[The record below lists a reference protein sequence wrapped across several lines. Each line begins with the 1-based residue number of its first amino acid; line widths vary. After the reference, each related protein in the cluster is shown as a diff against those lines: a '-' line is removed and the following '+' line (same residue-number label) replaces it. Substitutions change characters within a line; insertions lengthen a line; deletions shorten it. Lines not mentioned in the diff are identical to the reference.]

1 MTPRLSLDRINQL
14 SADPGQC
21 GDMATPGRIDHS
33 RPFVPEE
40 HTQLY
45 YTPLYASLSHEQ
57 RLRYN
62 QLFGLRLNEYIMTLE
77 AELIERLLAPL
88 RLHPLVRNDT
98 AMLQALDTMV
108 AEERRHYA
116 GFAAF
121 NQVCRP
127 DLYPP
132 GSDRYFSRLP
142 WWTQGMFSI
151 VGWLAHR
158 YAFAL
163 WYMMAMEESAQS
175 LARDMLAQPQTEKL
189 GTLDPAFVALHHQHM
204 KDEARHVH
212 LDAWLI
218 ERCLDD
224 RHAALNAR
232 LFMVMLQGVVRPTRG
247 GSGAKV
253 IRQLVRDR
261 PELAPRQDEL
271 ISAVLAL
278 KDDRR
283 FQASLFNRRIMPR
296 TFELFDATPAL
307 ADLGNKMVGYDRRA
321 EARTA

>member
-1 MTPRLSLDRINQL
+1 VTPLLSLARINQL
-14 SADPGQC
+14 AADAGQC
-21 GDMATPGRIDHS
+21 GDMATPGRIDGS

-40 HTQLY
+40 HTQLF
-45 YTPLYASLSHEQ
+45 YTPLYVTLSHQQ

-88 RLHPLVRNDT
+88 RQHPKVCNDA
-98 AMLQALDTMV
+98 AMLLALDTMV
-108 AEERRHYA
+108 AEERRHYE

-121 NQVCRP
+121 NHACRP
-127 DLYPP
+127 DLYPL

-175 LARDMLAQPQTEKL
+175 LARDMLAQPQTHTL

-204 KDEARHVH
+204 KDETRHVH

-232 LFMVMLQGVVRPTRG
+232 LFTLMLNGVVRPTRS

-253 IRQLVRDR
+253 IRQLVRDQ
-261 PELAPRQDEL
+261 PELAPRQAEL
-271 ISAVLAL
+271 ITAVLAL
-278 KDDRR
+278 KDDQR

-296 TFELFDATPAL
+296 TFDLFDATPAL
-307 ADLGNKMVGYDRRA
+307 ANLGKKMVGYDRRA
-321 EARTA
+321 QARTS